1 MENTKKTPNGVDYS
15 EIYYSDDE
23 GKSVPEEKATKG
35 EIVEFL
41 SDGTV
46 VGRTYFVI
54 D

>member
-1 MENTKKTPNGVDYS
+1 MENTKKTPNGGDYS